1 MYLLSRLPI
10 TLYVGV
16 TIVIWGGVNM
26 AMAAC
31 HNFQGLAAARFFL
44 GFSEGTVS
52 PAFIIITS
60 NWYVKREHPIRVA
73 TWISMN
79 GVSQILGALMMY
91 GIGHAKMALA
101 PWRTLFLICGALT
114 SATGLVFIFLMPRD
128 TSTAWFLTPRQREIA
143 TQRLA
148 VDRATRDRSDFNK
161 AQMREAL
168 TSSMTWLY
176 LMMALCITLTTP
188 IIKFS
193 ATVIHGFG
201 YSVFQ
206 TMLVGMPAGALNT
219 ATVWVSALVPRMLPG
234 TRTYTAIGLCLVPL
248 LGAVLLMTLPADEGW
263 GIIVSTWMGGCSS
276 ALLSSAASIIASNV
290 KGNTKKS
297 VVSAAFFISY
307 CVGCIVGPFAWT
319 QADAPRYKTGCILSL
334 ASMIA
339 LIITFV
345 VFIFTVKKKNAKRDA
360 KAAEGNADYIVEKGQ
375 GHQRSGVS
383 TDSDL
388 TDVQDK
394 GFRYII

>member
-1 MYLLSRLPI
+1 M
-10 TLYVGV
+10 
-16 TIVIWGGVNM
+16 
-26 AMAAC
+26 
-31 HNFQGLAAARFFL
+31 
-44 GFSEGTVS
+44 S

-101 PWRTLFLICGALT
+101 PWRALFLICGGLT
-114 SATGLVFIFLMPRD
+114 SLVGVIFIIWMPRD
-128 TSTAWFLTPRQREIA
+128 ASSAWFLTPRQREIA
-143 TQRLA
+143 AQRLA
-148 VDRATRDRSDFNK
+148 VDRATRDRTDFNK
-161 AQMREAL
+161 SQMREAL
-168 TSSMTWLY
+168 TSPMTWLY

-193 ATVIHGFG
+193 ATVINGFG
-201 YSVFQ
+201 YDVFQ

-219 ATVWVSALVPRMLPG
+219 ATVWVSALVPRMFPG
-234 TRTYTAIGLCLVPL
+234 TRTYTAMALCLVPMI
-248 LGAVLLMTLPADEGW
+248 GAVLLMTLPADEGW

-307 CVGCIVGPFAWT
+307 CIGCIVGPFAWT
-319 QADAPRYKTGCILSL
+319 QADAPRYRTGCILSL
-334 ASMIA
+334 SSMIA
-339 LIITFV
+339 LMITFA
-345 VFIFTVKKKNAKRDA
+345 VFLVTVKRKNAGRDA
-360 KAAEGNADYIVEKGQ
+360 KAAEGRTDYVVEKGN
-375 GHQRSGVS
+375 GIQRSGIS

-394 GFRYII
+394 GFRYTI